1 MKCPHCGCH
10 ANFSHRWSNRQSDD
24 SWDFR
29 PGTGCY
35 TCDHCDLP
43 LAVVYSG
50 ALDGTIKEYWPKRA
64 WGKKFPDVPG
74 PLASAANE
82 AHVCL
87 SAGSPRGSVALAR
100 SVLEAVA
107 KQKGIIKGTLKSKID
122 APHAAGH
129 ISEAMSEA
137 AHEIRFAGNEAAH
150 GDLVAEQLKIEDAD
164 VIVALMD
171 AVLERVY
178 QEPAQV
184 ARIREKRERRNQEDV
199 DTGFSGEP
207 PELR

>member
-1 MKCPHCGCH
+1 
-10 ANFSHRWSNRQSDD
+10 
-24 SWDFR
+24 
-29 PGTGCY
+29 
-35 TCDHCDLP
+35 
-43 LAVVYSG
+43 
-50 ALDGTIKEYWPKRA
+50 
-64 WGKKFPDVPG
+64 
-74 PLASAANE
+74 
-82 AHVCL
+82 
-87 SAGSPRGSVALAR
+87 VALAR

-164 VIVALMD
+164 EIVALMD